1 MKQLIYTCIRRPV
14 AVTMGLAALLL
25 AGILALMGIPVDL
38 LPEIQVPRVQ
48 ISAQYNGLAARD
60 IRTVLTIPLEDA
72 LASVR
77 SLQRIRSV
85 SRDGESLI
93 VLDFVWGTKPEEA
106 AILVREAIDGVY
118 PQLPEGTPRPV
129 VIPGDPETQP
139 LAIVGVRSRTEKV
152 QFARQV
158 AEYELRARFRR
169 IEDIGTVV
177 LVGGQK
183 EEIKIELDPQRS
195 FTRGLGAAGFAELA
209 GSEWSDVSAGTAR
222 EGNRELVIVSSGK
235 PKSIDELAGR
245 VLPSRTGPLYPADLG
260 TIGLSY
266 HDRESLFIA
275 DGREAVAL
283 ELFRRPRSNPL
294 SVAKAV
300 RQTIEEAQQDLGQD
314 VEVFL
319 IYDGSELTRRNLMDL
334 GRSALF
340 GSLAV
345 VLALFFFIRSGRG
358 SLLTLLSLPISAAAS
373 LASLALAGKSLNSMS
388 LGGLALGI
396 GLVSD
401 TSVIILELL
410 ERNCRFSTEKPQ
422 AGSVAELVASVASS
436 SLGSTLTTVVIF
448 VPVLFLP
455 GPLGALFADL
465 SITLISA
472 VTTGW
477 LYAQFALPSLYL
489 FFWRPPQVPIIHIIR
504 RPDLQSPGLQHQQ
517 QQSLGLQAWEQQS
530 PGSQNQEQDQEQ
542 GSPGLQTREPRIPGL
557 QIQQQQS
564 LGPQARGQR
573 SPGLQIREQRSPGS
587 QAQEQKQ
594 GRPGLHRMLG
604 KGYRWLLGF
613 AFRKPLIML
622 GIVLVSVILGTLL
635 LLSRPAR
642 FTPTEGADELELE
655 LAFSPG
661 TRLDTMVKHGE
672 ALSGLVRSLPE
683 IGTVF
688 GRAGAEPED
697 LLHRASPDYRREI
710 LTYRCMLAKG
720 SVARGAAERL
730 RQAIQAYLD
739 KEAPPD
745 LAVKISFPQD
755 RIEGL
760 LGLSSAY
767 TLALKDKTPENIQK
781 RLPDVLKSLETRSP
795 GAQFVSR
802 PSGQRPEVTLRLKR
816 DMAAS
821 AQISS
826 MTVARALQ
834 ASTEG
839 VVPGRIELEGRP
851 TDIRLKARLDPGHPL
866 EALEQLPVNEGF
878 RAPVFLGSVASLD
891 RTEGP
896 AALARLDRSDVVY
909 IDGTPASGNEKE
921 LGKVLQKAA
930 KGTQGLSYSDESA
943 FSRYRWTLLYTVL
956 LVILLLYFVLAAQFE
971 SFTLPLLL
979 MVSIPFSL
987 SGAGPAL
994 VLVGAGLDSGS
1005 VIGLVVLFGLAV
1017 NNSIILY
1024 EVSKEKIDE
1033 GTPRLQAVYRG
1044 AVERLIPVL
1053 TTTSTTLLALL
1064 PIIVSPLGATQRSM
1078 SAAMF
1083 GGVAASTLITLIVI
1097 PPVLLRF
1104 LPGGNHAA

>member
-25 AGILALMGIPVDL
+25 AGILALIGIPVDL

-48 ISAQYNGLAARD
+48 ISAQYTGLAARD

>member
-1 MKQLIYTCIRRPV
+1 MKQLIYICIRRPV

-48 ISAQYNGLAARD
+48 ISAQYTGLAARD

-169 IEDIGTVV
+169 IEDIGTVI

-195 FTRGLGAAGFAELA
+195 FIRGLGAAGFAELA

-260 TIGLSY
+260 TVGLSY

-300 RQTIEEAQQDLGQD
+300 RQTIAEARQDLGQD

-345 VLALFFFIRSGRG
+345 VLALFFFIRSIRG
-358 SLLTLLSLPISAAAS
+358 SFLTLLALPISAAAS

-401 TSVIILELL
+401 TSVLILELL
-410 ERNCRFSTEKPQ
+410 ERNFRFSTEKPQ

-465 SITLISA
+465 SITMISA

-489 FFWRPPQVPIIHIIR
+489 FFWRPPQAPISHIIR

-517 QQSLGLQAWEQQS
+517 Q
-530 PGSQNQEQDQEQ
+530 
-542 GSPGLQTREPRIPGL
+542 
-557 QIQQQQS
+557 S
-564 LGPQARGQR
+564 LGPQARGQL
-573 SPGLQIREQRSPGS
+573 STGLQHQQQRSPRL
-587 QAQEQKQ
+587 QTREP
-594 GRPGLHRMLG
+594 RIPGLHRMLG

-642 FTPTEGADELELE
+642 FTPTEGAEELELE

-683 IGTVF
+683 IDAVF

-720 SVARGAAERL
+720 TVATGAAERL

-826 MTVARALQ
+826 MTVARVLQ

-866 EALEQLPVNEGF
+866 EALEQLPVNEGS

>member
-48 ISAQYNGLAARD
+48 ISAQYTGLAARD

-260 TIGLSY
+260 TVGLSY

-300 RQTIEEAQQDLGQD
+300 RQTIAEAQQDLGQD

-410 ERNCRFSTEKPQ
+410 ERNFRFSTEKPQ
-422 AGSVAELVASVASS
+422 AGSVSELVASVASS

-455 GPLGALFADL
+455 GPMGALFADL

-866 EALEQLPVNEGF
+866 EALEQLPVNEGS

-891 RTEGP
+891 QTEGP

>member
-1 MKQLIYTCIRRPV
+1 
-14 AVTMGLAALLL
+14 MGLAALLL

-48 ISAQYNGLAARD
+48 ISAQYTGLAARD

-139 LAIVGVRSRTEKV
+139 LAIVGVRSRTDKA

-300 RQTIEEAQQDLGQD
+300 RETIEEARQELGQD
-314 VEVFL
+314 VEIFL

-340 GSLAV
+340 GALAV

-410 ERNCRFSTEKPQ
+410 ERNFRFCTEKPQ
-422 AGSVAELVASVASS
+422 AGSVADLVASVASS

-489 FFWRPPQVPIIHIIR
+489 FFWRLPQVPISDIIGL
-504 RPDLQSPGLQHQQ
+504 PDLQSPGSQHQQ
-517 QQSLGLQAWEQQS
+517 Q
-530 PGSQNQEQDQEQ
+530 
-542 GSPGLQTREPRIPGL
+542 
-557 QIQQQQS
+557 
-564 LGPQARGQR
+564 R
-573 SPGLQIREQRSPGS
+573 S
-587 QAQEQKQ
+587 
-594 GRPGLHRMLG
+594 PGLHRMLG
-604 KGYRWLLGF
+604 KGYRRLLGF
-613 AFRKPLIML
+613 AFRKPLIL
-622 GIVLVSVILGTLL
+622 FGIVLVSVILGTLL

-642 FTPTEGADELELE
+642 FTSTEGAEELELE

-672 ALSGLVRSLPE
+672 ALSSLARSLPE
-683 IGTVF
+683 IGAVF

-710 LTYRCMLAKG
+710 LSYRCMLAKG
-720 SVARGAAERL
+720 TVATGAAERL

-781 RLPDVLKSLETRSP
+781 RLPDVLKTLETRAP

-826 MTVARALQ
+826 MTVARVLQ

-866 EALEQLPVNEGF
+866 DALEQLPINEGS

-930 KGTQGLSYSDESA
+930 KETQGLSYSDESA

-1017 NNSIILY
+1017 NNTIILY

-1097 PPVLLRF
+1097 PPLLLRF

>member
-1 MKQLIYTCIRRPV
+1 MKQLIYTCLRRPV

-48 ISAQYNGLAARD
+48 ISAQYTGLAARD

-260 TIGLSY
+260 TVGLSY

-300 RQTIEEAQQDLGQD
+300 RQTIAEAQQDLGQD

-422 AGSVAELVASVASS
+422 AGSVSELVASVVSS
-436 SLGSTLTTVVIF
+436 SLGSTLTTVIIF

-489 FFWRPPQVPIIHIIR
+489 FFWRPSQVPISHIIGL
-504 RPDLQSPGLQHQQ
+504 PNLQSPGLQHQQ
-517 QQSLGLQAWEQQS
+517 QSLGPQARGQRSPGLQSREQQS
-530 PGSQNQEQDQEQ
+530 PGSQNKEQDQKQ
-542 GSPGLQTREPRIPGL
+542 GSPGL

-564 LGPQARGQR
+564 LGPQARGQL
-573 SPGLQIREQRSPGS
+573 SPGLQHQQQLSPGL
-587 QAQEQKQ
+587 QTREP
-594 GRPGLHRMLG
+594 RIPGLHRMLG
-604 KGYRWLLGF
+604 KGYRRLLGF
-613 AFRKPLIML
+613 AFRKPFIML

-642 FTPTEGADELELE
+642 FTPTEGAEELELE

-672 ALSGLVRSLPE
+672 ALSGLARSLPE
-683 IGTVF
+683 IDAVF

-710 LTYRCMLAKG
+710 LSYRCMLAKG
-720 SVARGAAERL
+720 TVATGAAERL

-826 MTVARALQ
+826 MTVARVLQ

-866 EALEQLPVNEGF
+866 EALEQLPVNEGS